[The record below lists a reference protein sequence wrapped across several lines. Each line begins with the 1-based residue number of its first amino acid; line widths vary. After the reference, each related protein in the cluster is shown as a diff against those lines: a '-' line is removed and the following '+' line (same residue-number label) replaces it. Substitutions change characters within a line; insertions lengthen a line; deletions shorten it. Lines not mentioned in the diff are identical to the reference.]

1 MKEDKQKLVFI
12 SILVLV
18 VLVGV
23 VLFLFNNKKGTG
35 TINSVSD
42 IKSMI
47 KTIYKQVDLPELAT
61 SVIDVKNEDEVT
73 AYTGLQSNKDVEAL
87 VVSSPTMTS
96 QAYLLS
102 VVKVKDGANVEKMKQ
117 EMLDNID
124 MDMWI
129 CVSADKLYI
138 TNSGNII
145 FLVMT
150 NEEWATSVYNNF
162 KKYVNNNIGKELTKS
177 NNIELPDELLA
188 N

>member
-61 SVIDVKNEDEVT
+61 SVINVKNEDEVT
-73 AYTGLQSNKDVEAL
+73 AYTGLHSNKDVEAL
-87 VVSSPTMTS
+87 VVSIPTMTS

-102 VVKVKDGANVEKMKQ
+102 VVKVKVLM
-117 EMLDNID
+117 
-124 MDMWI
+124 
-129 CVSADKLYI
+129 
-138 TNSGNII
+138 
-145 FLVMT
+145 
-150 NEEWATSVYNNF
+150 
-162 KKYVNNNIGKELTKS
+162 
-177 NNIELPDELLA
+177 
-188 N
+188 

>member
-23 VLFLFNNKKGTG
+23 VLFLFNNKKQTG

-61 SVIDVKNEDEVT
+61 SVINVKNEDEVT

-87 VVSSPTMTS
+87 VVLF
-96 QAYLLS
+96 QL
-102 VVKVKDGANVEKMKQ
+102 
-117 EMLDNID
+117 
-124 MDMWI
+124 
-129 CVSADKLYI
+129 
-138 TNSGNII
+138 
-145 FLVMT
+145 
-150 NEEWATSVYNNF
+150 
-162 KKYVNNNIGKELTKS
+162 
-177 NNIELPDELLA
+177 
-188 N
+188 